1 MPLAARQAG
10 RLFALDDMHPV
21 VLLKLR
27 GGAAPLVHAASPT
40 LSLLLQLRGGGSVAH
55 AAPGAG
61 LALASLL
68 MKNMIGAGIFA
79 LFTALTSTNTGLLPG
94 LAILAALSAAS
105 LQKCSN
111 GVSSCSQRSCLGR
124 APGTSLS
131 RKCEQDRKG
140 PSTNPRSST
149 NPRRSHCEAFS
160 PHCSSAV
167 RGRGVGLRE
176 SFATPP
182 PRSAV

>member
-1 MPLAARQAG
+1 MPYIASSMLYLCIISARCHMYMYQQNALTCAPSCVLSALLTGAARAGHLHSDAHDEIGHSGACPRQADSSCGRFAG
-10 RLFALDDMHPV
+10 RHT
-21 VLLKLR
+21 
-27 GGAAPLVHAASPT
+27 S
-40 LSLLLQLRGGGSVAH
+40 
-55 AAPGAG
+55 
-61 LALASLL
+61 
-68 MKNMIGAGIFA
+68 MKMRK
-79 LFTALTSTNTGLLPG
+79 SRSC
-94 LAILAALSAAS
+94 ALSQAAVQS
-105 LQKCSN
+105 AHHSEP
-111 GVSSCSQRSCLGR
+111 SP
-124 APGTSLS
+124 A
-131 RKCEQDRKG
+131 RKG